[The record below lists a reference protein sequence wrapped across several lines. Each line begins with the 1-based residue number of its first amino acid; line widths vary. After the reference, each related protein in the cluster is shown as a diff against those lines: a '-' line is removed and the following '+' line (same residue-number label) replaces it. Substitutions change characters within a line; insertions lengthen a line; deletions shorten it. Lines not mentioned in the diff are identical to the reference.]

1 MVTGASGFTGQ
12 HLCALAT
19 KSGYD
24 VVRVKSDLMDRS
36 SLAEEFI
43 LAKPDLVAHLA
54 AISFVGSPDKSS
66 FYSVNVIGTTNLLDV
81 ISELPKTPDKI
92 LLASSANV
100 YGNCDISPISENTQ
114 PCPVNHY
121 AASKFT
127 MEQLSRTYS
136 VKLPIVITRPFN
148 YTGRGQNINFV
159 IPKLVDH
166 FLEKK
171 TSISL
176 GNIKVEREFNDVQMV
191 CDLYLKLLKL
201 GSPGE
206 IYNIC
211 TGDTYSIE
219 NIIEILI
226 KLTGHPMMVEVASE
240 LIRQNEVQRLCGD
253 PQKINELLE
262 QNLETLPK
270 ISLEETLKN
279 MLGQHQATC

>member
-1 MVTGASGFTGQ
+1 MKLLVTGADGFTGQ

-19 KSGYD
+19 KSGYE

-36 SLAEEFI
+36 SLAEEII

-81 ISELPKTPDKI
+81 ISELPKTPGKV

-100 YGNCDISPISENTQ
+100 YGNCDISPVSENTQ
-114 PCPVNHY
+114 PSPVNHY
-121 AASKFT
+121 AASKFA

-136 VKLPIVITRPFN
+136 SKLPIVITRPFN
-148 YTGRGQNINFV
+148 YTGRGQHINFV

-171 TSISL
+171 ASISL

-191 CDLYLKLLKL
+191 CDLYLKLLKF
-201 GSPGE
+201 GTPGE

-211 TGDTYSIE
+211 TGDTYSLE
-219 NIIEILI
+219 NVIEILI
-226 KLTGHPMMVEVASE
+226 KLTGHSIRVEVASE

-262 QNLETLPK
+262 QNIETLPK

-279 MLGQHQATC
+279 MLGQ